1 MGEIASTTF
10 VAVKPDGSKTTVSFS
25 LATPELSPD
34 SQFWRCAISLEPLY
48 SNLARIAGDT
58 SMQALTLAVSL
69 GLGLLND
76 FIAKGGRL
84 EYESGEKYSL
94 SVLGLLPSHRAE

>member
-1 MGEIASTTF
+1 MAQIALETF
-10 VAVKPDGSKTTVSFS
+10 IAVKSDGSRTAVRFSVS
-25 LATPELSPD
+25 APELSAD
-34 SQFWRCAISLEPLY
+34 SRFWRCAVSLEPLY